1 MHYPVYNDF
10 AIDKKQPTMKGKNG
24 NKIQPGNVLSEVDVQ
39 EIRLLYNCKSKTIA
53 EKRYYKLL
61 PKTRLS
67 GHYHALTTQTVEK
80 CWDECNLNSKCKS
93 ISFGHSALKC
103 HFYDNDSPSNGSDQ
117 HYTSITSKRPFSQ
130 RLPKTRLFEHYKN
143 MAKDGIE
150 ACWDACLL
158 ESECKAITFHH
169 SSSNCFFYN
178 TDTPSN
184 AYDETFTSITS
195 KKGFI
200 NIFNSCLNFKF
211 NFEISDILWRG
222 NTGPNCDFIGNDFL
236 TFQISL
242 GNDYRKQC
250 RNTNICRSFTLTST
264 EEYLNECIEVQISCN
279 AATFYNKKSKNC
291 YLFQDIKT
299 ERVKNNNSV
308 LFTRKSLSG
317 TLHCIVL
324 SKKSIKLIIRNNLKI
339 ILFPR
344 KFYKQLH
351 KYTY

>member
-184 AYDETFTSITS
+184 AGKE
-195 KKGFI
+195 
-200 NIFNSCLNFKF
+200 
-211 NFEISDILWRG
+211 
-222 NTGPNCDFIGNDFL
+222 
-236 TFQISL
+236 
-242 GNDYRKQC
+242 
-250 RNTNICRSFTLTST
+250 
-264 EEYLNECIEVQISCN
+264 
-279 AATFYNKKSKNC
+279 
-291 YLFQDIKT
+291 
-299 ERVKNNNSV
+299 
-308 LFTRKSLSG
+308 
-317 TLHCIVL
+317 
-324 SKKSIKLIIRNNLKI
+324 
-339 ILFPR
+339 
-344 KFYKQLH
+344 
-351 KYTY
+351 